1 MKAVAG
7 VLAIAL
13 LGGCNV
19 GPKYARPAVTMP
31 AWFKEGVPAAY
42 SGVPPGTWQP
52 AQPQDAMLKGKW
64 WEVFGEPELN
74 GLEEQLDINNQNIAL
89 YFQNFMAARAQ
100 VGVARAGYYPT
111 VSVNPGYT
119 NSGAG
124 NTAATAAIG
133 GGAGP
138 GGSGPT
144 VTNVFSLPIEAS
156 WAPDLWDRVRNTV
169 RQYQYA
175 AQVSAADLE
184 NERLTEQ
191 AALAMYYFQLRGQDS
206 LQDVYDHTIVADKQ
220 ALEYTRAQAQTGV
233 GPEQAVAQAEVTLEN
248 AEATGIGIATNRAL
262 YEHAMAMLIG
272 QPASGFAVPVRVLTT
287 SVPAIPVGIP
297 SQLLQRRPDIAAA
310 ERTLAQANALIGVE
324 KAAYYPSLNL
334 AATGGLQSSSLGTL
348 FSLPALFWSLGV
360 SASETIFDGGLRGST
375 VDQYTAMYRAD
386 VAAYRQTVLTAFQQ
400 VEDYVASLRILSQQ
414 IARQAVAVNSAQ
426 RYLDIAMAQYQT
438 GLGPYLN
445 VITAQTILLGDQQT
459 LVTLRVSEMTAA
471 VQLVQALGGGWDVRQ
486 LPDSSDVTSKEAA
499 DRAARGPVDKRQ

>member
-1 MKAVAG
+1 
-7 VLAIAL
+7 
-13 LGGCNV
+13 
-19 GPKYARPAVTMP
+19 
-31 AWFKEGVPAAY
+31 
-42 SGVPPGTWQP
+42 
-52 AQPQDAMLKGKW
+52 
-64 WEVFGEPELN
+64 
-74 GLEEQLDINNQNIAL
+74 
-89 YFQNFMAARAQ
+89 
-100 VGVARAGYYPT
+100 
-111 VSVNPGYT
+111 
-119 NSGAG
+119 
-124 NTAATAAIG
+124 
-133 GGAGP
+133 
-138 GGSGPT
+138 

-191 AALAMYYFQLRGQDS
+191 AALAMYYFQLRGQDA

-262 YEHAMAMLIG
+262 YEHAMATLMG
-272 QPASGFAVPVRVLTT
+272 QPASGFAMPVKVLTT

-334 AATGGLQSSSLGTL
+334 AASGGLQSSSLGTL

-360 SASETIFDGGLRGST
+360 SPPRRYST
-375 VDQYTAMYRAD
+375 AACAARRWISTRRCTEAD
-386 VAAYRQTVLTAFQQ
+386 VAAYRQTVLRHFNRWKTTSRLS
-400 VEDYVASLRILSQQ
+400 ASCRS
-414 IARQAVAVNSAQ
+414 RSPVRPSAVKSAQ

-438 GLGPYLN
+438 GLSVPQRDHGPDDP
-445 VITAQTILLGDQQT
+445 ARRPADP
-459 LVTLRVSEMTAA
+459 RDPARERDD
-471 VQLVQALGGGWDVRQ
+471 GGGSAGPGSRRG
-486 LPDSSDVTSKEAA
+486 LGYNTSAGSFGRYIRRCAA
-499 DRAARGPVDKRQ
+499 QGL